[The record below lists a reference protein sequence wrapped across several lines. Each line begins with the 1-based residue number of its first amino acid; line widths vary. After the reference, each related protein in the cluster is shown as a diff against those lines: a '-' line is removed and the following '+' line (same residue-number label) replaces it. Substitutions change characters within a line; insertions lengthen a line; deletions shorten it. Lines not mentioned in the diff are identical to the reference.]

1 MLEILAL
8 TGTIISGGKK
18 LMENPAVAETVNGL
32 FSWIGNTLGGKQ
44 SVQEKLEKIEQGK
57 ITEEDVI
64 ILKAKLEDKL
74 EDNEELQRQLTAKI
88 KEVEAVAKQENVP
101 MPGKTNTMN
110 VTGNSNI
117 SLQDINSGG
126 NISIGSA

>member
-1 MLEILAL
+1 
-8 TGTIISGGKK
+8 
-18 LMENPAVAETVNGL
+18 L